1 MSYGLQF
8 LISMVSDIFCYIKNL
23 TLLHSEWP
31 KLYGVLAIL
40 NAIGLTFN
48 CRIMYRELKDGET
61 KADHAKIRES
71 PSSSSIQI
79 LSEWEMPRSNDPTAC
94 SVDHVLQLLQRLYAI
109 AMEQDTSNKF
119 GKNFLTTCVR
129 FFTGLRWTL

>member
-1 MSYGLQF
+1 
-8 LISMVSDIFCYIKNL
+8 
-23 TLLHSEWP
+23 
-31 KLYGVLAIL
+31 
-40 NAIGLTFN
+40 
-48 CRIMYRELKDGET
+48 MYRELKDGET

-129 FFTGLRWTL
+129 FFTGLRWTP